1 MGICEIRGDEMEK
14 DKEKEKLVDKSDLVV
29 LFSEYLESCKKHD
42 NIPSKSRYMEERG
55 VFRFSKTT
63 YGID

>member
-1 MGICEIRGDEMEK
+1 MEK